1 MSQLIA
7 LLISL
12 LIEVL
17 VVFLL
22 VYFTWEF
29 SLLESGRIFIVA
41 FAATLLTHPFA
52 WQGNEILLPY
62 LIFPLRVTLI
72 EVIVVIVEGVIYR
85 IFAGLSWW
93 QSIFL
98 SFISNATS
106 FLVGL
111 AIYEIF

>member
-1 MSQLIA
+1 MSQLFA
-7 LLISL
+7 LFISL
-12 LIEVL
+12 ITEVL
-17 VVFLL
+17 VIFLL
-22 VYFTWEF
+22 VYFTLKF
-29 SLLESGRIFIVA
+29 SSLEIRRIFIVA
-41 FAATLLTHPFA
+41 FAATLFTHPFA
-52 WQGNEILLPY
+52 WQGNEVLLPY

-85 IFAGLSWW
+85 IFAGLSCW

-98 SFISNATS
+98 SFISNVTS